1 MNLNRLFKPTF
12 FLLSVS
18 CALLMGSFAS
28 AENKAELDASIEDLK
43 SEVVQL
49 NRELFDLEEQL
60 LYPATTSFAVY
71 VSMDSAVEYDLDS
84 ILITLDEQPA
94 ASHVYTPAQGEAL
107 KRGGIQK
114 LFVAN
119 IKPGLHN
126 IKAEISGRDSDGRPM
141 KRIVVADF
149 GKARTSKYLEVKISG
164 DSKKQRPEFA
174 IVEWK

>member
-1 MNLNRLFKPTF
+1 MNVNRLLTSSG
-12 FLLSVS
+12 FLLSVGCS
-18 CALLMGSFAS
+18 MLFSTFSF

-71 VSMDSAVEYDLDS
+71 VSMDSGVEYELDS

-94 ASHVYTPAQGEAL
+94 TSQVYSPAQGEAL

-114 LFVAN
+114 LFMAN
-119 IKPGLHN
+119 LKPGLHN

-149 GKARTSKYLEVKISG
+149 GKARTSKYLEVKITS
-164 DSKKQRPEFA
+164 DTKKQRPEFA